1 MFKLKCRLLVIMLI
15 IFLLINYIV
24 PIAVAANYNLGDD
37 IQLRGYGSVENHVR
51 NSESGDY
58 AISTDL
64 VRILW

>member
-1 MFKLKCRLLVIMLI
+1 M

-64 VRILW
+64 VRIL

>member
-1 MFKLKCRLLVIMLI
+1 MLKFKGRLLVIILI
-15 IFLLINYIV
+15 IFLLVNYLI
-24 PIAVAANYNLGDD
+24 PIATAANYNLGDD
-37 IQLRGYGSVENHVR
+37 IQLKGYGSVENHVR

>member
-24 PIAVAANYNLGDD
+24 PIAVATNYNLGDD

-64 VRILW
+64 VRIL